1 MHHHS
6 NILIFSAMKKVAF
19 ETLGCKL
26 NFSETSSMRRD
37 FENEGFEL
45 GEFSEEADIY
55 VINTCSVTMDANS
68 ACRKTVRQALRRN
81 PDAFVAVVGCYAQLE
96 PEEIAEI
103 EGVDVVLGA
112 KDKFNLL
119 DLFDDFVKQEKT
131 IIHNSDVNEAVDFH
145 NAFSSDD
152 RTRAFL
158 KVQDGCNYKC
168 SFCTIPLARGASR
181 SPKISTVVRNAQQ
194 LVEEGFKEVII
205 TGVNSGDFGYGTDED
220 FFQLLQALENVNGL
234 ERLRV
239 SSIEPNLLHEDII
252 RFAAESTKLQ
262 PHFHIPLQSGSDEM
276 LKIMKRRYRSDLYR
290 GRVELIRELMP
301 DACIGVD
308 VITGHPGETEEL
320 FQESFDFIDSLD
332 VSYLHVFTYS
342 ERPNTHALSLELVVP
357 KQERKK
363 RTHKLRRLSKK
374 KRFNFDSRFESQVR
388 PTLFEEENKDG
399 FMFGW
404 TNNYV
409 RVAIPFNERLV
420 NTIQDIGLGS
430 YSREGHYFGKLSE
443 TILNE
448 EKVIEELIG

>member
-1 MHHHS
+1 
-6 NILIFSAMKKVAF
+6 MKKVAF

-37 FENEGFEL
+37 FENDGYEL
-45 GEFSEEADIY
+45 GDFQDRADIY

-68 ACRKTVRQALRRN
+68 ACRKTVRQALKRN

-112 KDKFNLL
+112 KEKFHLL

-131 IIHNSDVNEAVDFH
+131 LIYNSDVNEAVDFH
-145 NAFSSDD
+145 HAFSSDD

-181 SPKISTVVRNAQQ
+181 NPKISTVVRNAQV
-194 LVEEGFKEVII
+194 LVEEGFKEIII
-205 TGVNSGDFGYGTDED
+205 TGVNSGDFGYETDED
-220 FFQLLQALENVNGL
+220 FFQLLQALDKVDGI

-239 SSIEPNLLHEDII
+239 SSIEPNLLHEEII
-252 RFAAESTKLQ
+252 HFASESTKLQ

-276 LKIMKRRYRSDLYR
+276 LKIMRRRYRSDLYQ
-290 GRVELIRELMP
+290 GRVELIKKLMP
-301 DACIGVD
+301 DTCIGVD
-308 VITGHPGETEEL
+308 VITGHPGETEDL

-342 ERPNTHALSLELVVP
+342 ERPNTYALSLSPVIP

-363 RTHKLRRLSKK
+363 RTHLLRRLSAK
-374 KRFNFDSRFESQVR
+374 KRFHFDAQFEGQTR
-388 PTLFEEENKDG
+388 PVLFEEAEKDG
-399 FMFGW
+399 LMFGW
-404 TNNYV
+404 SDNYV
-409 RVAIPFNERLV
+409 RIALPFNPRLV
-420 NTIQDIGLGS
+420 NTIQEVRFGS
-430 YSREGHYFGKLSE
+430 YSHDGYYVGQ
-443 TILNE
+443 LNE
-448 EKVIEELIG
+448 AVMEEEKAIAEIIG

>member
-1 MHHHS
+1 
-6 NILIFSAMKKVAF
+6 MKKVAF

-45 GEFSEEADIY
+45 GEFNEEADIY

-96 PEEIAEI
+96 PEEIAQI

-112 KDKFNLL
+112 KDKFHLM

-131 IIHNSDVNEAVDFH
+131 IIHTSDVNEAVDFH

-181 SPKISTVVRNAQQ
+181 SPKVATVVRNTEQ
-194 LVEEGFKEVII
+194 LVQEGFKEIII

-220 FFQLLQALENVNGL
+220 FFQLLQALENVDGL

-252 RFAAESTKLQ
+252 RFAATSKKLQ
-262 PHFHIPLQSGSDEM
+262 PHFHMPLQSGSDEM
-276 LKIMKRRYRSDLYR
+276 LKLMKRRYRSDLYR
-290 GRVELIRELMP
+290 SRVELIRELIP

-308 VITGHPGETEEL
+308 VITGHPGETEQL
-320 FQESFDFIDSLD
+320 FQDSFDFIDSLD

-342 ERPNTHALSLELVVP
+342 ERPNTSALELTPIIP
-357 KQERKK
+357 KQERKS
-363 RTHKLRRLSKK
+363 RTHRLRRLSAK
-374 KRFNFDSRFESQVR
+374 KRFGFDSRFQDQVR
-388 PTLFEEENKDG
+388 PTLFEEENKEG

-409 RVAIPFNERLV
+409 RVAIPFNPRLI
-420 NTIQDIGLGS
+420 NTIQPTEIGK
-430 YSREGHYFGKLSE
+430 YSKDGFHFGKLSNKV
-443 TILNE
+443 LE
-448 EKVIEELIG
+448 EEQVIEELINNV

>member
-1 MHHHS
+1 MQ
-6 NILIFSAMKKVAF
+6 KVAF

-37 FENEGFEL
+37 FENEGYEL
-45 GEFSEEADIY
+45 TGFTDAADIY

-81 PDAFVAVVGCYAQLE
+81 PDTFVAVVGCYAQLE
-96 PEEIAEI
+96 PEEIARI

-112 KDKFNLL
+112 KEKFHLL
-119 DLFDDFVKQEKT
+119 DLFDEFVKQEKT
-131 IIHNSDVNEAVDFH
+131 IIHRTDVNEAVDFH

-181 SPKISTVVRNAQQ
+181 SPKIATVVRNAQL
-194 LVEEGFKEVII
+194 LVEEGFKEII
-205 TGVNSGDFGYGTDED
+205 VTGVNSGDFGYGTNEN
-220 FFQLLQALENVNGL
+220 FFQLLQALDTVDGL

-239 SSIEPNLLHEDII
+239 SSIEPNLLHEEII
-252 RFAAESTKLQ
+252 HFASESNTLQ

-276 LKIMKRRYRSDLYR
+276 LRLMKRRYKSDLYQE
-290 GRVELIRELMP
+290 RVELIRRLMP

-308 VITGHPGETEEL
+308 VITGHPGETHNL
-320 FQESFDFIDSLD
+320 FRESFDFIDSLD

-342 ERPNTHALSLELVVP
+342 ERPNTAALDIQPSIP
-357 KQERKK
+357 KHTRKE
-363 RTHKLRRLSKK
+363 RTHLLRRLSAK
-374 KRFNFDSRFESQVR
+374 KRFGFDARFEGETR
-388 PTLFEEENKDG
+388 PVLFEEENKNG

-409 RVAIPFNERLV
+409 RVAVPFSPRLI
-420 NTIQDIGLGS
+420 NTIQQVTIGNYSKEGFHFGTLSDNILREEEAIQAILG
-430 YSREGHYFGKLSE
+430 
-443 TILNE
+443 
-448 EKVIEELIG
+448 

>member
-1 MHHHS
+1 
-6 NILIFSAMKKVAF
+6 MKKVAF

-45 GEFSEEADIY
+45 GEFNEEADIY
-55 VINTCSVTMDANS
+55 IINTCSVTMDANS

-96 PEEIAEI
+96 PEEIAQI

-112 KDKFNLL
+112 KDKFQLL

-131 IIHNSDVNEAVDFH
+131 IIHTSDVNEAVDFH

-181 SPKISTVVRNAQQ
+181 SPKIATIVRNAQQ
-194 LVEEGFKEVII
+194 LVEEGFKEIII

-220 FFQLLQALENVNGL
+220 FFQLLQALEQVNGL

-252 RFAAESTKLQ
+252 RFAAESKKLQ

-290 GRVELIRELMP
+290 GRVELIRELIP

-342 ERPNTHALSLELVVP
+342 ERPNTSALELTPVIP
-357 KQERKK
+357 KQERKS
-363 RTHKLRRLSKK
+363 RTHRLRRLSAK
-374 KRFNFDSRFESQVR
+374 KRFEFDARFQNQVR
-388 PTLFEEENKDG
+388 HTLFEEENKDG

-409 RVAIPFNERLV
+409 RVALPFNPRLV
-420 NTIQDIGLGS
+420 NTIQSVEIGN
-430 YSREGHYFGKLSE
+430 YSKDGFHFGKLTSNVLE
-443 TILNE
+443 E

>member
-1 MHHHS
+1 
-6 NILIFSAMKKVAF
+6 MKRVAF

-37 FENEGFEL
+37 FENDGYEL
-45 GEFSEEADIY
+45 AEFTDPADIY

-103 EGVDVVLGA
+103 DGVDVVLGA
-112 KDKFNLL
+112 KDKFHLL
-119 DLFDDFVKQEKT
+119 DLFDEFVKQEKT
-131 IIHNSDVNEAVDFH
+131 IIHNTDVNEAVDFH

-181 SPKISTVVRNAQQ
+181 SPKIATVVRNAQT
-194 LVEEGFKEVII
+194 LVDEGFKEIII
-205 TGVNSGDFGYGTDED
+205 TGVNSGDFGYGTDEN
-220 FFQLLQALENVNGL
+220 FFQLLKALDEVDGI

-239 SSIEPNLLHEDII
+239 SSIEPNLLTDEII
-252 RFAAESTKLQ
+252 HLASESDKLQ

-276 LKIMKRRYRSDLYR
+276 LKIMRRRYRSDLYQA
-290 GRVELIRELMP
+290 RVELIRRLMP

-308 VITGHPGETEEL
+308 VITGHPGETEDL

-342 ERPNTHALSLELVVP
+342 ERPNTHALTLEPVIP
-357 KQERKK
+357 KQERKS
-363 RTHKLRRLSKK
+363 RTHRLRRLSAK
-374 KRFNFDSRFESQVR
+374 KRFDFDSRFEGETR
-388 PTLFEEENKDG
+388 PVLFEEENKDG

-404 TNNYV
+404 SDNYV
-409 RVAIPFNERLV
+409 RVAVPFSPRLV
-420 NTIQDIGLGS
+420 NTIQPVQIGS
-430 YSREGHYFGKLSE
+430 YSKDGFHFGKLDDNLIKE
-443 TILNE
+443 EQTIQEIL
-448 EKVIEELIG
+448 G

>member
-1 MHHHS
+1 
-6 NILIFSAMKKVAF
+6 MKKVAF

-45 GEFSEEADIY
+45 SEFTDPADIY

-112 KDKFNLL
+112 KEKFQLL
-119 DLFDDFVKQEKT
+119 NLFDDFVKQEKT

-168 SFCTIPLARGASR
+168 AFCTIPLARGASR
-181 SPKISTVVRNAQQ
+181 SPKISTVVRNAEQ
-194 LVEEGFKEVII
+194 LVQEGFKEVII
-205 TGVNSGDFGYGTDED
+205 TGVNSGDFGYGTDEN
-220 FFQLLQALENVNGL
+220 FFQLLQALDKVNGL

-239 SSIEPNLLHEDII
+239 SSIEPNLLTEEII
-252 RFAAESTKLQ
+252 HLAAESKKLQ

-276 LKIMKRRYRSDLYR
+276 LKIMRRRYRSDLYQ
-290 GRVELIRELMP
+290 GRVELIKKLMP

-308 VITGHPGETEEL
+308 VITGHPGEMEEL
-320 FQESFDFIDSLD
+320 FQESFDFINSLD

-342 ERPNTHALSLELVVP
+342 ERPNTHALSLKPVVP
-357 KQERKK
+357 KKDRKS
-363 RTHKLRRLSKK
+363 RTHHLRRLSAK
-374 KRFNFDSRFESQVR
+374 KRFEFDHKFSGQTR
-388 PTLFEEENKDG
+388 PVLFEETEKDG
-399 FMFGW
+399 LMHGW
-404 TNNYV
+404 SDNYV
-409 RVAIPFNERLV
+409 RVAVPFNARLA
-420 NTIQDIGLGS
+420 NTIQEVSFGN
-430 YSREGHYFGKLSE
+430 YSVEGFYFGKLSDNVME
-443 TILNE
+443 E
-448 EKVIEELIG
+448 EKAIQEILIG

>member
-1 MHHHS
+1 MK
-6 NILIFSAMKKVAF
+6 SAAF

-37 FENEGFEL
+37 FEVEGFEL
-45 GEFSEEADIY
+45 KEFDEKADVY

-96 PEEIAEI
+96 PEEIAQI

-112 KDKFNLL
+112 KDKFHLL
-119 DLFDDFVKQEKT
+119 NLFDDFVKQEKT
-131 IIHNSDVNEAVDFH
+131 IIHNTDVNEAVDFH

-181 SPKISTVVRNAQQ
+181 SPKIATVVRNAEQ
-194 LVEEGFKEVII
+194 LVSEGFKEII
-205 TGVNSGDFGYGTDED
+205 VTGVNSGDFGYGTDEN
-220 FFQLLQALENVNGL
+220 FYQLLQALDEVKGL

-239 SSIEPNLLHEDII
+239 SSIEPNLLTEEVI
-252 RFAAESTKLQ
+252 RFAAISKKLQ

-276 LKIMKRRYRSDLYR
+276 LKIMKRRYKSDLYR
-290 GRVELIRELMP
+290 SRVELIRELIP

-320 FQESFDFIDSLD
+320 FQKSFDFINSLD
-332 VSYLHVFTYS
+332 ISYLHVFTYS
-342 ERPNTHALSLELVVP
+342 ERPNTHALSLKPVIP

-363 RTHKLRRLSKK
+363 RTHKLRRLSNK
-374 KRFNFDSRFESQVR
+374 KRFEFDLRFENEVR
-388 PTLFEEENKDG
+388 PALFEESERDG
-399 FMFGW
+399 LMYGW

-420 NTIQDIGLGS
+420 NTIQDVELTTQTSDEHYLGT
-430 YSREGHYFGKLSE
+430 LSKSVQQ
-443 TILNE
+443 E
-448 EKVIEELIG
+448 EQAIAELIDG

>member
-1 MHHHS
+1 MK
-6 NILIFSAMKKVAF
+6 SAAF

-37 FENEGFEL
+37 FEDEGFEL
-45 GEFSEEADIY
+45 KEFDDKADVY
-55 VINTCSVTMDANS
+55 VINTCSVTLDANS

-96 PEEIAEI
+96 PEEIAQI

-112 KDKFNLL
+112 KDKFHLL

-131 IIHNSDVNEAVDFH
+131 IIHNTDVNEAVDFH

-181 SPKISTVVRNAQQ
+181 SPKIATVVRNAEQ
-194 LVEEGFKEVII
+194 LVAEGFKEII
-205 TGVNSGDFGYGTDED
+205 VTGVNSGDFGYGTDEN
-220 FFQLLQALENVNGL
+220 FYMLLQALDEVKGL

-239 SSIEPNLLHEDII
+239 SSIEPNLLTEEII
-252 RFAAESTKLQ
+252 RLAATSKKLQ

-276 LKIMKRRYRSDLYR
+276 LKIMRRRYKSGLYR
-290 GRVELIRELMP
+290 SRVELIRELIP

-320 FQESFDFIDSLD
+320 FQESFNFIDSLD

-342 ERPNTHALSLELVVP
+342 ERPNTHALSIKPVIT

-374 KRFNFDSRFESQVR
+374 KRFDFDSRFESEVR
-388 PTLFEEENKDG
+388 PTLFEESERDG
-399 FMFGW
+399 LMYGW

-420 NTIQDIGLGS
+420 NTIQDVELTTQTSDEHYLGT
-430 YSREGHYFGKLSE
+430 LSE
-443 TILNE
+443 SVQQE
-448 EKVIEELIG
+448 EQAIAELIDG

>member
-1 MHHHS
+1 
-6 NILIFSAMKKVAF
+6 
-19 ETLGCKL
+19 
-26 NFSETSSMRRD
+26 MRRD
-37 FENEGFEL
+37 FEDEGFEL
-45 GEFSEEADIY
+45 KEFDDKADVY
-55 VINTCSVTMDANS
+55 VINTCSVTLDANS

-96 PEEIAEI
+96 PEEIAQI

-112 KDKFNLL
+112 KDKFHLL

-131 IIHNSDVNEAVDFH
+131 IIHNTDVNEAVDFH

-181 SPKISTVVRNAQQ
+181 SPKIATVVRNAEQ
-194 LVEEGFKEVII
+194 LVSEGFKEII
-205 TGVNSGDFGYGTDED
+205 VTGVNSGDFGYGTDEN
-220 FFQLLQALENVNGL
+220 FYMLLQALDEVKGL

-239 SSIEPNLLHEDII
+239 SSIEPNLLTEEII
-252 RFAAESTKLQ
+252 RFAATSKKLQ

-276 LKIMKRRYRSDLYR
+276 LKIMRRRYKSDLYR
-290 GRVELIRELMP
+290 SRVELIRELIP

-320 FQESFDFIDSLD
+320 FQESFDFINSLD
-332 VSYLHVFTYS
+332 VSYLHVFSYS
-342 ERPNTHALSLELVVP
+342 ERPNTHALSLKPVIP

-374 KRFNFDSRFESQVR
+374 KRFEFDSRFEGEVR
-388 PTLFEEENKDG
+388 PTLFEESDKDG
-399 FMFGW
+399 LMFGW

-420 NTIQDIGLGS
+420 NTIQDIELTTITN
-430 YSREGHYFGKLSE
+430 EGHFLGTLSE
-443 TILNE
+443 SVQQE
-448 EKVIEELIG
+448 EQAIAELIDG

>member
-1 MHHHS
+1 
-6 NILIFSAMKKVAF
+6 MKKVAF

-45 GEFSEEADIY
+45 TEFHDPADIY

-112 KDKFNLL
+112 KEKFQLL
-119 DLFDDFVKQEKT
+119 NLFDEFVKQEKT

-181 SPKISTVVRNAQQ
+181 SPKISTVVRNAEQ
-194 LVEEGFKEVII
+194 LVSEGFKEIII
-205 TGVNSGDFGYGTDED
+205 TGVNSGDFGYGTDEN
-220 FFQLLQALENVNGL
+220 FFQLLQELDKVDGL

-239 SSIEPNLLHEDII
+239 SSIEPNLLTEEII
-252 RFAAESTKLQ
+252 HLAAESKKLQ

-276 LKIMKRRYRSDLYR
+276 LKIMRRRYRSDLYQ
-290 GRVELIRELMP
+290 GRVELIKKLIP

-308 VITGHPGETEEL
+308 VITGHPGETEKL
-320 FQESFDFIDSLD
+320 FQESFDFVNSLD

-342 ERPNTHALSLELVVP
+342 ERPNTHALSLKPIVE
-357 KQERKK
+357 KKDRKS
-363 RTHKLRRLSKK
+363 RTHRLRRLSAK
-374 KRFNFDSRFESQVR
+374 KRFEFDQHFTGQTR
-388 PTLFEEENKDG
+388 PVLFEEAEKDG
-399 FMFGW
+399 LMYGW
-404 TNNYV
+404 SDNYV
-409 RVAIPFNERLV
+409 HVAIPYNGRLV
-420 NTIQDIGLGS
+420 NTIQEVEFEN
-430 YSREGHYFGKLSE
+430 YSEEGFYLGKLSDIVLE
-443 TILNE
+443 E
-448 EKVIEELIG
+448 EKAIQEIIIG

>member
-1 MHHHS
+1 
-6 NILIFSAMKKVAF
+6 MKRVAF

-37 FENEGFEL
+37 FENDGYEL
-45 GEFSEEADIY
+45 AEFTDPADIY

-81 PDAFVAVVGCYAQLE
+81 PEAFVAVVGCYAQLE

-112 KDKFNLL
+112 KDKFHLL

-168 SFCTIPLARGASR
+168 SFCTIPLARGKSR
-181 SPKISTVVRNAQQ
+181 SPKIATVVRNAQT
-194 LVEEGFKEVII
+194 LVDEGFKEIII
-205 TGVNSGDFGYGTDED
+205 TGVNSGDFGYGTDEN
-220 FFQLLQALENVNGL
+220 FFQLLKALDEVDGI

-239 SSIEPNLLHEDII
+239 SSIEPNLLTDEVI
-252 RFAAESTKLQ
+252 RLAAQSDKLQ

-276 LKIMKRRYRSDLYR
+276 LKTMRRRYRTDLYR
-290 GRVELIRELMP
+290 ARVELIRELMP

-320 FQESFDFIDSLD
+320 FQETFDFIDSLD

-342 ERPNTHALSLELVVP
+342 ERPNTHALTLEPVIP
-357 KQERKK
+357 KQERKS
-363 RTHKLRRLSKK
+363 RTHRLRRLSAK
-374 KRFNFDSRFESQVR
+374 KRFDFDTRFEGEIR
-388 PTLFEEENKDG
+388 PVLFEEENKNG

-409 RVAIPFNERLV
+409 RVAIPYSPRLA
-420 NTIQDIGLGS
+420 NTIQPVEIGS
-430 YSREGHYFGKLSE
+430 YSKEGFHFGKLDDN
-443 TILNE
+443 L
-448 EKVIEELIG
+448 IEEEQTIQEILG

>member
-1 MHHHS
+1 
-6 NILIFSAMKKVAF
+6 MKRVAF

-37 FENEGFEL
+37 FELEGYEL
-45 GEFSEEADIY
+45 AEFTDPADIY
-55 VINTCSVTMDANS
+55 VINTCSVTLDANS

-81 PDAFVAVVGCYAQLE
+81 PEAFVAVVGCYAQLE
-96 PEEIAEI
+96 PEEIAQI

-112 KDKFNLL
+112 KDKFHLL

-131 IIHNSDVNEAVDFH
+131 IIHNTDVNEAVDFH

-181 SPKISTVVRNAQQ
+181 SPKIATVVRNAQV
-194 LVEEGFKEVII
+194 LVEEGFKEIII
-205 TGVNSGDFGYGTDED
+205 TGVNSGDFGYGTEED
-220 FFQLLQALENVNGL
+220 FFQLLQALGQVEGI

-252 RFAAESTKLQ
+252 HLAAESDKLQ
-262 PHFHIPLQSGSDEM
+262 PHFHIPLQSGSDQM
-276 LKIMKRRYRSDLYR
+276 LKQMRRRYRSDLYQS
-290 GRVELIRELMP
+290 RVELIKKLMP

-308 VITGHPGETEEL
+308 VITGHPGETEAL
-320 FQESFDFIDSLD
+320 FRDSFEFIDSLD

-342 ERPNTHALSLELVVP
+342 ERPNTHALTLEPIVP
-357 KQERKK
+357 KQERKA
-363 RTHKLRRLSKK
+363 RTHQLRRLSEK
-374 KRFNFDSRFESQVR
+374 KRFEFDQQFIGETR
-388 PTLFEEENKDG
+388 PVLFEEENKNG

-404 TNNYV
+404 TDNYV
-409 RVAIPFNERLV
+409 RVGIPYSPRLV
-420 NTIQDIGLGS
+420 NTIQRVEIGHRS
-430 YSREGHYFGKLSE
+430 KEGFQFGKLDDN
-443 TILNE
+443 L
-448 EKVIEELIG
+448 IEEEQTIQEIIG